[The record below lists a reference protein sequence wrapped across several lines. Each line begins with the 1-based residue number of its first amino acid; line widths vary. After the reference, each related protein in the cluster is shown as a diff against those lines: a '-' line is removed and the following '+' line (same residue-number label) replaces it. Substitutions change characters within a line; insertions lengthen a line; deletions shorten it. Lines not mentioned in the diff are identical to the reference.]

1 MKQTLK
7 NLAGKFVEYMRRTI
21 KLKLMVLAVILVACV
36 PLIFEN
42 DATVLVMFGLMFG
55 PAFFIDTKSFEN
67 EEA

>member
-1 MKQTLK
+1 MKQTFK
-7 NLAGKFVEYMRRTI
+7 NLAEKFVEYMRRTI

-36 PLIFEN
+36 PLIFDN
-42 DATVLVMFGLMFG
+42 DATVLIIFGLMFG

>member
-21 KLKLMVLAVILVACV
+21 KLKLMVLAVILVACI
-36 PLIFEN
+36 PLIFDN
-42 DATVLVMFGLMFG
+42 DATALIIFGLMFG